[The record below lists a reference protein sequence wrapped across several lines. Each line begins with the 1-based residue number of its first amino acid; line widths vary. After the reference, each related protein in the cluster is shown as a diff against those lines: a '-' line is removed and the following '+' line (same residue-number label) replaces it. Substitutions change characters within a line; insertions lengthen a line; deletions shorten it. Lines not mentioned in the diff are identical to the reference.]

1 MVGNGPLNSENITG
15 LREDL
20 DNALDEAG
28 GRAELYLAGG
38 ARMLFGWRTDRHTS
52 DLDGVMRTGQTVLMT
67 TAMRISERHGLEP
80 TWVNPAVTYFVP
92 TKPDLGETTVYGGK
106 ALTVKGAENITGLTR
121 GPCIYPQSSEAGGRA
136 ELYSI
141 EHMLA
146 MKIRSHRDIDLDDA
160 EVLIRRLKL
169 TSTGRCPA
177 DRRGRI
183 RRPPCRRYQQ
193 EDDPRRSGPARRDDA
208 RTHHQPHRRETSGQ
222 TSEEIPATQ
231 SRRNRPRVWNKTRGC
246 TATISQTRRCGKGDN
261 ENSRAWGLLSRLA
274 ACGKSR

>member
-106 ALTVKGAENITGLTR
+106 ALTVKGA
-121 GPCIYPQSSEAGGRA
+121 
-136 ELYSI
+136 SI

-146 MKIRSHRDIDLDDA
+146 MKIRSHRDIDLDLDDA

-169 TSTGRCPA
+169 TSTGAVQRIAEDAYEGHRA
-177 DRRGRI
+177 D
-183 RRPPCRRYQQ
+183 
-193 EDDPRRSGPARRDDA
+193 D
-208 RTHHQPHRRETSGQ
+208 T
-222 TSEEIPATQ
+222 
-231 SRRNRPRVWNKTRGC
+231 NRKM
-246 TATISQTRRCGKGDN
+246 IL
-261 ENSRAWGLLSRLA
+261 EGLDRLA
-274 ACGKSR
+274 ETMPELTTNHTAERPQGKPQKRFLPPNPGEIGQESGTRPEAAQRPSAKHADAAKGTTKTPGRGDYYPG